1 MIGIEENE
9 SEKREKEVILSE
21 EIIRE
26 VEGEGNSWRNLK
38 REWKSK
44 EVVGWKWII
53 KGWIW
58 EIEKRVGK
66 IIVEKRLENKKMR
79 RIGIVIG
86 NEKINEK
93 IEDRKG
99 WGKRL
104 K

>member
-1 MIGIEENE
+1 MIGIEENK

-38 REWKSK
+38 WEWKSK